1 MPQSPG
7 MVREVAVAIAAV
19 RTLTTLGRLATLG
32 PRPSAYGLPATS
44 RYSGW
49 CGRATG
55 TGGGGGGG
63 GGAGCGAAGRVMA
76 GNAVAG
82 SATATTERS
91 SPSALSGCGAA
102 VAGTGAITCAAV
114 CTTA

>member
-55 TGGGGGGG
+55 TGGGAGGSGIGPADARCGGGGG

-82 SATATTERS
+82 SATATT
-91 SPSALSGCGAA
+91 
-102 VAGTGAITCAAV
+102 
-114 CTTA
+114 